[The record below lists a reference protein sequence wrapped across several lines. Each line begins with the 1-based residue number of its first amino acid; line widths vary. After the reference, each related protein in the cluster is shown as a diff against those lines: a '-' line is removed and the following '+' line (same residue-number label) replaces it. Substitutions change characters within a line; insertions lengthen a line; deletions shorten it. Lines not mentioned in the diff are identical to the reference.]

1 MIKRTPQ
8 EISDFFG
15 CYVAQDECGEWWVY
29 ENKPILKEDH
39 WISSN
44 EDVFEIEDLP
54 IEIEVPED
62 HVWTKVYSP
71 NASENLT
78 CSSST
83 VSEMENVVGISEKET
98 SSIADNKEQHVT
110 YPQYIVACGGSL
122 ATIEESVNFYMSEG
136 YLPFGSLGVNG
147 HWIYQPMIKQK

>member
-15 CYVAQDECGEWWVY
+15 CYVAQDDERNWWIY
-29 ENKPILKEDH
+29 ENKPFLDGDCWQSDGKC
-39 WISSN
+39 
-44 EDVFEIEDLP
+44 FEVEEYL
-54 IEIEVPED
+54 IEIDVPED
-62 HVWTKVYSP
+62 HIWTKVYSP

-83 VSEMENVVGISEKET
+83 VSKMEKIVGISEKET